1 MSNIFEVSNRSQGRP
16 RSEKARRAVLDAA
29 RELLERHGF
38 AAVTVEAIA
47 SQSGVS
53 KATIYRWWPNKAA
66 VVTDSFLELAA
77 PDVYCQNTGSTQED
91 LRLQMRKL
99 AQVFSGESGKV
110 IAALIAESVFDA
122 EVAATFRSRWISA
135 RREET
140 RKVVQRG
147 VDNGEFRSDLDVEV
161 AIDALYGPIYH
172 RLLVGHFPP
181 EPRFV
186 DNLANYVM
194 AGISTSTEE
203 SASHSQTSGKNLQAS
218 VKKSQ

>member
-1 MSNIFEVSNRSQGRP
+1 MSNVFEVSARSQGRP

-29 RELLERHGF
+29 RELLERYGF
-38 AAVTVEAIA
+38 SAVTVESIA
-47 SQSGVS
+47 TQSGVS

-77 PDVYCQNTGSTQED
+77 PDTLSQDTGSTQED
-91 LRLQMRKL
+91 LRLQMQKL
-99 AQVFSGESGKV
+99 ARVFSSDSGKV

-122 EVAATFRSRWISA
+122 EVATTFRSRWVSA

-140 RKVVQRG
+140 KKVIQRG
-147 VDNGEFRSDLDVEV
+147 VASGEFRADLDVEV

-172 RLLVGHFPP
+172 RLLVGHLPL

-186 DNLANYVM
+186 DTLANYVM
-194 AGISTSTEE
+194 AGICIPEDSR
-203 SASHSQTSGKNLQAS
+203 NR
-218 VKKSQ
+218 